1 MTAII
6 LLVSYVIF
14 EMNYDKDLDKYQK
27 QIRKNKPTRI
37 K

>member
-1 MTAII
+1 MTALI

-27 QIRKNKPTRI
+27 QVKKNKTTHL

>member
-1 MTAII
+1 MTAIL

-27 QIRKNKPTRI
+27 QVKKNKSAHL

>member
-1 MTAII
+1 MTAFL

-27 QIRKNKPTRI
+27 QVKKNKPTHL